1 MITNY
6 RLGTEKLEKV
16 RYQNYMKMVASATKI
31 NPTKLPPSRRSAWF
45 HSLRTYLQVMEWKTL
60 KMGLQLDPT
69 NWGWKEENEKL
80 VPIMTDEVILS
91 SYINFDCYFDT
102 FYNKEKQMEPTYLYS
117 FNDKFSF
124 YRKALN

>member
-31 NPTKLPPSRRSAWF
+31 NPSKLPPSRRSAWF

-80 VPIMTDEVILS
+80 RKENEMLEKERMRSASNNAEAIRQLEERLS
-91 SYINFDCYFDT
+91 KN
-102 FYNKEKQMEPTYLYS
+102 NLYS
-117 FNDKFSF
+117 NFITIFLPVYIS
-124 YRKALN
+124 

>member
-1 MITNY
+1 
-6 RLGTEKLEKV
+6 
-16 RYQNYMKMVASATKI
+16 
-31 NPTKLPPSRRSAWF
+31 
-45 HSLRTYLQVMEWKTL
+45 MEWKTL

-117 FNDKFSF
+117 FDDNFSF